1 MTNLNRPIEVDLGD
15 ILAVV
20 IGVVFSLLFVSSLS
34 GGPLWLQEL
43 LKSDS
48 ETTALLVGASAFL
61 MLHLKRKIWPD
72 KAGPPNCGFLPRLLY
87 LLAGILGSLFM
98 VGSMIEAFA
107 VSTREGVLLWDQ
119 DPLVIYLGITGLGL
133 TLFALLI
140 DRLFLN
146 RSGELPEGQ
155 LNNRTRLQ

>member
-1 MTNLNRPIEVDLGD
+1 MTNFTRPIEVDLGD

-34 GGPLWLQEL
+34 GGPLWLEEL
-43 LKSDS
+43 LQSDS
-48 ETTALLVGASAFL
+48 EATDLLVGGSAFL
-61 MLHLKRKIWPD
+61 MLHLKRKLWPG
-72 KAGPPNCGFLPRLLY
+72 KAGPPSCGFLPRLLY

-119 DPLVIYLGITGLGL
+119 DPLVIYFGMTGLGL
-133 TLFALLI
+133 TLFALIL

-146 RSGELPEGQ
+146 RSRELPDSQ
-155 LNNRTRLQ
+155 LNQRTRLE